1 MNKVNRWRKSDDQRL
16 ASLVESYLKTAT
28 LPSGRPARRISGV
41 FWATIAPQFPGRSAV
56 ALQSRYNKHVRKDAH
71 QPDLVKVTKT
81 INGDLSAPR
90 WTHAKPVSPPVGKT
104 PPYFECARLVSD
116 LAAYQKPEVAAVLFE
131 VAAELV
137 GRCRG

>member
-1 MNKVNRWRKSDDQRL
+1 MNKLNRWRKSDDQRL
-16 ASLVESYLKTAT
+16 ASLVADYWKTAT
-28 LPSGRPARRISGV
+28 LPSGRPARRIAGD

-56 ALQSRYNKHVRKDAH
+56 ALQSRYSKKIQKDA
-71 QPDLVKVTKT
+71 QQLELVKVTKT

-90 WTHAKPVSPPVGKT
+90 WTHAKAQTPPVEKT
-104 PPYFECARLVSD
+104 PPYFECARLVSEV
-116 LAAYQKPEVAAVLFE
+116 AAYQKPEVAAVLFE